1 MTRIVLLVS
10 ARLRK
15 RSEAAW
21 TAPTTKVKGMFVRPE
36 QIAEIGKRH
45 SELARLRL
53 VLRRKNEQDAMTL
66 KCECGSPGKAQSPQ
80 RSAP

>member
-1 MTRIVLLVS
+1 
-10 ARLRK
+10 
-15 RSEAAW
+15 
-21 TAPTTKVKGMFVRPE
+21 MFVRPE